1 MGKPAKRI
9 TIKNGKQTK
18 HVVLIAPPFP
28 DVGDVLT
35 DGPTEWTVTKIQNTE
50 ILAQFSTR
58 GKRLRQIF
66 P

>member
-1 MGKPAKRI
+1 MSNPAKQI

-18 HVVLIAPPFP
+18 RVVLVAPPFP

-35 DGPTEWTVTKIQNTE
+35 DGPAEWTVTKVQGTKV
-50 ILAQFSTR
+50 LAQFRR
-58 GKRLRQIF
+58 GKRLRQVF